1 MTHNKVRIG
10 VLGTGFGQ
18 NHARIYTSF
27 PDVEVVGIAGRDAQK
42 TRAAAQALGIPAWT
56 DAHELLSS
64 PNVDAIDLC
73 VPTRLHAQYA
83 IEALWQGK
91 HVFVETPVAYS
102 MGEATQMAQTA
113 DDCQKL
119 LMVALFGRY
128 VGDYKFVHD
137 WVAAG
142 RIGKPRMVFANR
154 RTPPIWGDGWDENF
168 ILDLMLHDLD
178 YVCWLLGQPHAVTS
192 RALPYGEKG
201 WGQVFVALEYEGASA
216 VVEGS
221 GIMPLSFPFST
232 SLRVVGDTGAIDLGW
247 YWGGEYPI
255 SEIKLYPQH
264 GEPER
269 PQTPKYDPYTAECRH
284 FVDSVLGKAEPGILD
299 IQVACDS
306 LNVAL
311 AARASLEQGGIR
323 IELDP
328 RAVGRV

>member
-1 MTHNKVRIG
+1 MTNNKVRIG
-10 VLGTGFGQ
+10 ILGTGFGQ

-42 TRAAAQALGIPAWT
+42 TQAAAQALGVPACT
-56 DAHELLSS
+56 LDELLAS
-64 PNVDAIDLC
+64 PDVDAIDLC
-73 VPTRLHAQYA
+73 LPTRVHPQYA
-83 IEALWQGK
+83 IAALKQGK

-102 MGEATQMAQTA
+102 MAEATQMAQTA
-113 DDCQKL
+113 AACQKL

-128 VGDYKFVHD
+128 VSDFKVVHD
-137 WVAAG
+137 VVAAG
-142 RIGKPRMVFANR
+142 RIGRPKVVFANR

-178 YVCWLLGQPHAVTS
+178 YVYWMLGNPLAVTS
-192 RALPYGEKG
+192 RGLPYGEKG
-201 WGQVFVALEYEGASA
+201 WGQVFVALEYDGASA

-232 SLRVVGDTGAIDLGW
+232 SLRVVGEEGAIDLSW

-255 SEIKLYPQH
+255 SEIKLYPAQ
-264 GEPER
+264 GAPEVLQAPR
-269 PQTPKYDPYTAECRH
+269 YDPYEAECRH

-299 IQVACDS
+299 MGVACGS

-311 AARASLEQGGIR
+311 AARASLEQGGKR
-323 IELDP
+323 IEIQL
-328 RAVGRV
+328 AG